1 MAVELSPL
9 FFCLRNSSS
18 ILHFLAAFPLPAA
31 ALRGSAPSRWRCR
44 LESKLDSRAQAKA
57 RRFQAPAAG
66 GADTVRVRTPVP
78 SLRVC
83 GVPPG
88 SALRA
93 RVRGGCHTRRSRL
106 TPSRAAAVSSL
117 FLSGWGDPLS
127 T

>member
-66 GADTVRVRTPVP
+66 GADTVRVRGP
-78 SLRVC
+78 SPHVC
-83 GVPPG
+83 GAPTR
-88 SALRA
+88 LRLA
-93 RVRGGCHTRRSRL
+93 STRQGGLPRPQQ
-106 TPSRAAAVSSL
+106 PSNPIQGCSS
-117 FLSGWGDPLS
+117 F
-127 T
+127 